1 MTAGKVLIGLESKG
15 ISNVVL
21 TKTAYSK
28 MESLKLTLKSKA
40 ILKAKS
46 NGMALTGP
54 LNQVLGKAIYISD
67 QYQSNP
73 YYKNHAMVV
82 EVADAEDAETKSGI
96 GTPIDIE
103 FSKIKLECQISVK
116 FALN

>member
-1 MTAGKVLIGLESKG
+1 
-15 ISNVVL
+15 
-21 TKTAYSK
+21 

-46 NGMALTGP
+46 NGMELTGP

-82 EVADAEDAETKSGI
+82 EVAEDAEAKSGI
-96 GTPIDIE
+96 ETPINIE
-103 FSKIKLECQISVK
+103 FSKLNLNVK
-116 FALN
+116 

>member
-1 MTAGKVLIGLESKG
+1 
-15 ISNVVL
+15 
-21 TKTAYSK
+21 
-28 MESLKLTLKSKA
+28 
-40 ILKAKS
+40 
-46 NGMALTGP
+46 MALTGP

-96 GTPIDIE
+96 EPPLILS
-103 FSKIKLECQISVK
+103 FQKLNWNVK
-116 FALN
+116 